1 MTVYNPPIMKNELS
15 IAFIGGGNMA
25 AALASGLAGK
35 VCPAGNIH
43 VIDINEEAHASWQAR
58 GMTTATAADEALAR
72 CRVWVFAVK
81 PQNMKDVVAST
92 RQWLRP
98 DTLVVSVAAGIRA
111 DTLAGWLGTPEQP
124 FRRLV
129 RCMPNTPA
137 LVGAGMTG
145 LAALDGVGQEDREL
159 AASLLASVGDVVWV
173 ADDAALDGVTA
184 LSGSG
189 PAYVFLF
196 LEALIAGGQK
206 VGLTAEQARQLA
218 LGTLA
223 GATKLAAESSE
234 PPSVLRERVTSRA
247 APRPPRWR
255 PSARRA
261 SPASSRTRWRPPRAV
276 RASWRRNSANERA
289 GEPLQAMRAPQF
301 AVAVLC
307 MLLVVV
313 GSNILVQV
321 PLNDWLTW
329 GGLSYPV
336 AFLVTDVLNR
346 RFGPSAA
353 RRVAWFGFA
362 AALVVSF
369 WVASPRIALASGLAY
384 ICAQLVDIQVFDRLR
399 DQRWWRAPLISGV
412 LGAVLDTAVFFS
424 VAFAATGT
432 PWLTWMAGDL
442 AIKLAVNISM
452 LAPFRALMWNL
463 AKPAN
468 A

>member
-1 MTVYNPPIMKNELS
+1 M
-15 IAFIGGGNMA
+15 
-25 AALASGLAGK
+25 
-35 VCPAGNIH
+35 
-43 VIDINEEAHASWQAR
+43 
-58 GMTTATAADEALAR
+58 
-72 CRVWVFAVK
+72 
-81 PQNMKDVVAST
+81 
-92 RQWLRP
+92 
-98 DTLVVSVAAGIRA
+98 VSVAAGIRA

-189 PAYVFLF
+189 PAYVPVPGSADRRRP
-196 LEALIAGGQK
+196 EGRPDGRAGAPAQ
-206 VGLTAEQARQLA
+206 
-218 LGTLA
+218 GTLA
-223 GATKLAAESSE
+223 GA
-234 PPSVLRERVTSRA
+234 
-247 APRPPRWR
+247 
-255 PSARRA
+255 
-261 SPASSRTRWRPPRAV
+261 ASSRPSRPSRRPSCASVSRQGGTTAAALASFGAAGFAGIVEDALAAAAPV

-289 GEPLQAMRAPQF
+289 GEPLRSHARA
-301 AVAVLC
+301 AVRGGGAVYAA
-307 MLLVVV
+307 
-313 GSNILVQV
+313 GGGRFQHPVQV

-369 WVASPRIALASGLAY
+369 WVASPRIAASVWPISARNWSTSRSSTV
-384 ICAQLVDIQVFDRLR
+384 CATS
-399 DQRWWRAPLISGV
+399 AG
-412 LGAVLDTAVFFS
+412 GA
-424 VAFAATGT
+424 
-432 PWLTWMAGDL
+432 
-442 AIKLAVNISM
+442 
-452 LAPFRALMWNL
+452 RR
-463 AKPAN
+463 
-468 A
+468 